1 MSSSIPLKVALG
13 DLVQFEVANPTTSRS
28 GIIRAIVVATVAKG
42 GPLAVENFEPP
53 RASTWTTVAVDTG
66 TELLVAKA
74 FQINNVKNLSALI
87 FNAVRDPVIPPY
99 VNEFLALSAAGKKR
113 RVDDVLLAS
122 TGSRLPEGSTTQEEE
137 VEQEQRSNLL
147 RFVVEELERTGKM
160 VEEANARH
168 AAAKAAFDALQVLF
182 GEPSAVASEEP

>member
-1 MSSSIPLKVALG
+1 VSSSIPIKVALG
-13 DLVQFEVANPTTSRS
+13 DLTPFEIANPTTSRS
-28 GIIRAIVVATVAKG
+28 GIVRAIIVATVAKG
-42 GPLAVENFEPP
+42 APLSVETFDPP
-53 RASTWTTVAVDTG
+53 RAATWTSVAVDMG

-87 FNAVRDPVIPPY
+87 FNAVRDPSISTY
-99 VNEFLALSAAGKKR
+99 VNEFLALSAAGKKK

-122 TGSRLPEGSTTQEEE
+122 TGARLPEGTTTQEEE
-137 VEQEQRSNLL
+137 AEQAQRSNLL
-147 RFVVEELERTGKM
+147 RFVVEELERTGKA

-168 AAAKAAFDALQVLF
+168 SAAKAAFDALQILL